1 MEKVSKVIG
10 FLKGSKA
17 VGFSLGVLLAVAI
30 LGILACAFA
39 GLVTLLWNVVVVA
52 ALTTVVPLTFLTVL
66 KGVGIVYGILLLLSI
81 VRSAIQGYMQSFQT
95 RVGLKM
101 MRQFE
106 EEMKQAQAQAEDT
119 DALKHFRM
127 G

>member
-17 VGFSLGVLLAVAI
+17 VGFSLGVLLAVVI

-39 GLVTLLWNVVVVA
+39 GLITLLWNVVVVA

-66 KGVGIVYGILLLLSI
+66 KGVGTVYGILLLLSI

-106 EEMKQAQAQAEDT
+106 EEMKQAQAEDT
-119 DALKHFRM
+119 DVLKHFRM
-127 G
+127 S